1 LIPQP
6 FPLDRT
12 GGLPYYPL
20 AAAAA
25 VLVVGCTGLTSFAPA
40 NLAPIAADSVA
51 QWVRALQP
59 GVPLHYDLRWRFEN
73 DNGRAAGRAAVRFAP
88 PDTLRFDY
96 RGPFGRSGSALVV
109 GDEAVWAEPEGD
121 FRSLI
126 PVAPVLWASLGIVVP
141 APDGAALLG
150 MDEPARRAWRYAYG
164 DEELDF
170 IHERDTT
177 PRLLAELRRAGRIVG
192 VAEVALASDSGPPTA
207 AAMRFPRDRSR
218 FFLTVQRVDTV
229 PAFGPETWRRP

>member
-1 LIPQP
+1 MPQP

-12 GGLPYYPL
+12 SGRPYYAL

-25 VLVVGCTGLTSFAPA
+25 AVVVGCTGLTSIAPA

-51 QWVRALQP
+51 PWIAALQP
-59 GVPLHYDLRWRFEN
+59 RVPLHYDLRWRFEN
-73 DNGRAAGRAAVRFAP
+73 DNGRAAGRAAVRYAP

-121 FRSLI
+121 FASLI

-141 APDGAALLG
+141 APVGAAVLG
-150 MDEPARRAWRYAYG
+150 MDEPARRAWRYVYG

-170 IHERDTT
+170 IHERDST
-177 PRLLAELRRAGRIVG
+177 PRLLAELRREGRIVG
-192 VAEVALASDSGPPTA
+192 VAHVALAPDVGPPTSA
-207 AAMRFPRDRSR
+207 VMRFPRDRSR
-218 FFLTVQRVDTV
+218 FSFTVRQVDTV
-229 PAFGPETWRRP
+229 AAFGPETWRRP